1 MKIDKKFKYSSYLS
15 WKKYVYDKY
24 IDYSINDKI
33 EFSRYLNQRIRNIVP
48 EHEAQSI
55 VLPILMSIFLTWI
68 FSKIVELD
76 YSMIVVKREVIL
88 VFVLFFG
95 IFIITYIITKETILP
110 LFEDNIE
117 KSLLEDYKEIIDE
130 MIKNDS

>member
-1 MKIDKKFKYSSYLS
+1 M
-15 WKKYVYDKY
+15 
-24 IDYSINDKI
+24 
-33 EFSRYLNQRIRNIVP
+33 
-48 EHEAQSI
+48 
-55 VLPILMSIFLTWI
+55 
-68 FSKIVELD
+68 
-76 YSMIVVKREVIL
+76 
-88 VFVLFFG
+88 FVLFFG